1 MTEEPVVTGAALRTR
16 RALLA
21 GAGAAGAAVVL
32 SACGDE
38 HDNGTASTSPG
49 PAVTQTGDAGGGDRQ
64 GAQSLARTTDIPVGG
79 GAVLAAQGI
88 VITQPTPGEFRGFD
102 PKCPHQ
108 GCSVTTVEGGT
119 INCVCHN
126 SRFSIEDGS
135 VQSGP
140 SPAPLAPK
148 DVKVSGD
155 HISLA

>member
-1 MTEEPVVTGAALRTR
+1 MTDDQVAGVRPVRTR

-21 GAGAAGAAVVL
+21 GAGAAGAAAML
-32 SACGDE
+32 AACGGGD
-38 HDNGTASTSPG
+38 DDGAANTSPG
-49 PAVTQTGDAGGGDRQ
+49 PQVTNTGDAGGGGRQ
-64 GAQSLARTTDIPVGG
+64 DSQSLARTSDIPVGG
-79 GAVLAAQGI
+79 GAILSAQGI
-88 VITQPTPGEFRGFD
+88 VITQPSPGEFRGFD

-108 GCSVTTVEGGT
+108 GCNVTTIEGGT

-140 SPAPLAPK
+140 SPAPLGRK

-155 HISLA
+155 QIALA